1 MFGPHVLCG
10 RTAPEGRTVRG
21 PEPPARPADG
31 RRRGTYGP
39 TFITVSPLRRSNLS
53 DDNEES
59 TTSSPTRFV
68 SKSRLRCGSLKI
80 QYVLQIVDGTRSKTR
95 RENLEE
101 IDLEELRI
109 EKKSHVKLLQEKIDE
124 KESILKVIEKDA
136 VRPDRWS
143 RTWWSKTS
151 KDASMNMEI
160 GKDEK
165 SAGCKHPRPPC
176 LD

>member
-1 MFGPHVLCG
+1 
-10 RTAPEGRTVRG
+10 
-21 PEPPARPADG
+21 
-31 RRRGTYGP
+31 
-39 TFITVSPLRRSNLS
+39 LS

-109 EKKSHVKLLQEKIDE
+109 EKKRLLLME
-124 KESILKVIEKDA
+124 LKKMKAMGI
-136 VRPDRWS
+136 
-143 RTWWSKTS
+143 
-151 KDASMNMEI
+151 
-160 GKDEK
+160 
-165 SAGCKHPRPPC
+165 
-176 LD
+176 